1 MTILMATNN
10 AHKIKEIKEIFA
22 DTDYTVVSPKELG
35 IKIDVEEDGT
45 TFAENSLKKA
55 QGFCNATGLIAIAD
69 DSGLVVDAL
78 DGQPGVYSA
87 RYGGDGLDDAGRTDL
102 LIKNMEGIT
111 NRAAAFECAISMVYP
126 DGKVITASGR
136 CEGNIALAPSTR
148 VGFGYDPVF
157 IPNGYDVTFSELTMD
172 EKNSISHRGR
182 ALAELKKKLNGESK

>member
-1 MTILMATNN
+1 MKAVLASHNKK
-10 AHKIKEIKEIFA
+10 KIVELERLLKLRIPNI
-22 DTDYTVVSPKELG
+22 TLVSPEEVG
-35 IKIDVEEDGT
+35 IVGEAVETGMTFEENAILKAEYCAVDGYYS
-45 TFAENSLKKA
+45 F
-55 QGFCNATGLIAIAD
+55 AD

-102 LIKNMEGIT
+102 LLKNMEGIT

-157 IPNGYDVTFSELTMD
+157 IPNGYNVTFSELTMD

-182 ALAELKKKLNGESK
+182 ALAELKKKLNGES